1 VTSDPIVPKGD
12 GALVRLRVSPGAKS
26 TGLQG
31 LHGDAAPR
39 LKVAAPPVGGKAN
52 AEVERFLAQ
61 KTGAPSSRVRVVRGL
76 SGRDKTVFVDGVRAE
91 RVREVLAPRS
101 R

>member
-1 VTSDPIVPKGD
+1 MTSDPIVPKGD
-12 GALVRLRVSPGAKS
+12 GALVRLRVSPGVKS

-31 LHGDAAPR
+31 LHGDAALR

-61 KTGAPSSRVRVVRGL
+61 KTGAPPSRVRVVRGH
-76 SGRDKTVFVDGVRAE
+76 SGRDKTVLVDGVRVE
-91 RVREVLAPRS
+91 RVREVLASRS